1 MHFAY
6 LTVHVA
12 TCYHVATMNE
22 AERLTEKE
30 NNMKYFANINSLD
43 ELKKEFRRLAMI
55 HHPDRGGDVEAMKA
69 INNEYDMMFPAL
81 KAKTAAQTT
90 ETAQSTRSE
99 FYTANGWKGER
110 YEAGRSLKE
119 IAQLVR
125 TYIKEFFPDY
135 RFSVR
140 TSYASMCQELHVD
153 MKEAPADIFKTYE
166 EMTDEDINECWRKAV
181 RNDVWTL
188 NNWSKAE
195 EKAEFERIWSKYGA
209 FYKCLTDRTRATV
222 KAVDEYVNSFN
233 FDDCDSMID
242 YFDVNFYFFGCL
254 QSPGAVKIIPR
265 APRAE
270 KRPAKA
276 EKPEQTAPA
285 KLPALRVEFN
295 TECDGI
301 EVYFQPK
308 PSQETRDALKAAGY
322 RWHSVKKCW
331 YAKRSEERLQALK
344 KIEGAA

>member
-1 MHFAY
+1 
-6 LTVHVA
+6 
-12 TCYHVATMNE
+12 
-22 AERLTEKE
+22 
-30 NNMKYFANINSLD
+30 MKYFTNINSLD
-43 ELKKEFRRLAMI
+43 ELKKEYRRLVMLN
-55 HHPDRGGDVEAMKA
+55 HPDRGGDVEIMKA
-69 INNEYDMMFPAL
+69 INNEYDMMFPVL
-81 KAKTAAQTT
+81 KLKYNQSAAEPTH
-90 ETAQSTRSE
+90 ETAESTRNE

-125 TYIKEFFPDY
+125 AYVKEFFPDY

-153 MKEAPADIFKTYE
+153 MTEAPAEIFKPYE
-166 EMTDEDINECWRKAV
+166 EMTKDDISECWRKAV
-181 RNDVWTL
+181 RNSVWTL
-188 NNWSKAE
+188 NSWNKAE

-209 FYKCLTDRTRATV
+209 FYKCLTDKTRATV

-233 FDDCDSMID
+233 YDDCDSMID

-254 QSPGAVKIIPR
+254 QSPGSVKIVPR

-276 EKPEQTAPA
+276 EKRPAKAESKAPAPADTAPA
-285 KLPALRVEFN
+285 KLAALRVEFN
-295 TECDGI
+295 AEFDGI
-301 EVYFQPK
+301 EVYFTAK
-308 PSQETRDALKAAGY
+308 PSQETRDALKAVGY

-331 YAKRSEERLQALK
+331 YAKRSEKRLQALK

>member
-1 MHFAY
+1 
-6 LTVHVA
+6 
-12 TCYHVATMNE
+12 
-22 AERLTEKE
+22 
-30 NNMKYFANINSLD
+30 MKYFAQCKNLE

-55 HHPDRGGDVEAMKA
+55 HHPDRGGDVETMKE
-69 INNEYDMMFPAL
+69 INNEYDMMFPVL
-81 KAKTAAQTT
+81 KAKTSAQST

-110 YEAGRSLKE
+110 YDASRTLKE

-125 TYIKEFFPDY
+125 AYIKEFFPDY

-140 TSYASMCQELHVD
+140 THYASMCQELLID
-153 MKEAPADIFKTYE
+153 MKESPAPIFKTYE
-166 EMTDEDINECWRKAV
+166 EMTDDDISECWRKAT
-181 RNDVWTL
+181 RNSVWTL
-188 NNWSKAE
+188 NSWNKAE

-233 FDDCDSMID
+233 YDDSDAMID
-242 YFDVNFYFFGCL
+242 YFDVNFYYFGCL
-254 QSPGAVKIIPR
+254 QSPGAVKFVPR

-276 EKPEQTAPA
+276 ESKAPAQADKPEKPEQTAPA

-295 TECDGI
+295 TEFDGI
-301 EVYFQPK
+301 EVYFTSK
-308 PSQETRDALKAAGY
+308 PSQATRDALKAAGY

-331 YAKRSEERLQALK
+331 FAKRTEAHLQALK
-344 KIEGAA
+344 RIEDEAAA

>member
-1 MHFAY
+1 
-6 LTVHVA
+6 
-12 TCYHVATMNE
+12 
-22 AERLTEKE
+22 
-30 NNMKYFANINSLD
+30 MKYFTNCGSLE
-43 ELKKEFRRLAMI
+43 ELKAEFRRLAMI
-55 HHPDRGGDVEAMKA
+55 HHPDRGGDAEAMKA
-69 INNEYDMMFPAL
+69 INNEYDIIFPVL

-125 TYIKEFFPDY
+125 AYIKEFFPDY

-140 TSYASMCQELHVD
+140 TAYASMCQELHVD
-153 MKEAPADIFKTYE
+153 MKEAPAEIFKAYE
-166 EMTDEDINECWRKAV
+166 EMTKDDISECWRKAV

-188 NNWSKAE
+188 SSWDKAE
-195 EKAEFERIWSKYGA
+195 EKAEFERIWREYGA
-209 FYKCLTDRTRATV
+209 FYKSLTDKTRATV

-233 FDDCDSMID
+233 FDDCDPMID
-242 YFDVNFYFFGCL
+242 YFNCNFYYFGCL
-254 QSPGAVKIIPR
+254 QSPGAVKIVPR

-276 EKPEQTAPA
+276 ENAAKKPTSTAPA
-285 KLPALRVEFN
+285 QLPALRVEFN

-301 EVYFQPK
+301 EVYFPSK

-331 YAKRSEERLQALK
+331 YAKRTEAHLQALR
-344 KIEGAA
+344 KIEEAA

>member
-1 MHFAY
+1 
-6 LTVHVA
+6 
-12 TCYHVATMNE
+12 
-22 AERLTEKE
+22 
-30 NNMKYFANINSLD
+30 MKYFTNCENLE
-43 ELKKEFRRLAMI
+43 ELKAEFRRLAMI
-55 HHPDRGGDVEAMKA
+55 HHPDRGGDVEVMKA
-69 INNEYDMMFPAL
+69 INNEYDALFPAL

-125 TYIKEFFPDY
+125 AYVKEFFPDY

-140 TSYASMCQELHVD
+140 THYASMCQELLID
-153 MKEAPADIFKTYE
+153 MKEAPAEIFKPYE
-166 EMTDEDINECWRKAV
+166 EMTDDDINECWRKAV
-181 RNDVWTL
+181 RNSVWTL
-188 NNWSKAE
+188 NSWNKAE

-209 FYKCLTDRTRATV
+209 FYRCLTDKTRATV

-233 FDDCDSMID
+233 YDDCDSMID
-242 YFDVNFYFFGCL
+242 YFDVNFYYFGCL
-254 QSPGAVKIIPR
+254 QSPGSVKIVPR

-276 EKPEQTAPA
+276 ESKASAAADKSKDQPQTAPA
-285 KLPALRVEFN
+285 QLPALRVEFN

-301 EVYFQPK
+301 EVYFPSK
-308 PSQETRDALKAAGY
+308 PSQATRDALKAAGY

-331 YAKRSEERLQALK
+331 YAKRTEAHLQALRE
-344 KIEGAA
+344 IEEAA

>member
-1 MHFAY
+1 
-6 LTVHVA
+6 
-12 TCYHVATMNE
+12 
-22 AERLTEKE
+22 
-30 NNMKYFANINSLD
+30 MKYFAQCKNLE

-69 INNEYDMMFPAL
+69 INNEYDMMFPVL

-99 FYTANGWKGER
+99 FYTANGWRGER

-125 TYIKEFFPDY
+125 AYIKEFFPDY

-140 TSYASMCQELHVD
+140 TAYASMCQELHVD
-153 MKEAPADIFKTYE
+153 MKEAPAEIFKAYE
-166 EMTDEDINECWRKAV
+166 EMTKDDISECWRKAV

-188 NNWSKAE
+188 SSWDKAE
-195 EKAEFERIWSKYGA
+195 EKAEFERIWSEYGA
-209 FYKCLTDRTRATV
+209 FYKCLTDKTRATV

-254 QSPGAVKIIPR
+254 QSPGAVKIVPR

-270 KRPAKA
+270 KRPAKVESKAPAQADKA

-295 TECDGI
+295 AEFDGI
-301 EVYFQPK
+301 EVYFPSR
-308 PSQETRDALKAAGY
+308 PSQATRDALKAAGY
-322 RWHSVKKCW
+322 RWHSIKKCW
-331 YAKRSEERLQALK
+331 YAKRTEEHLRALRT
-344 KIEGAA
+344 IEEAA

>member
-1 MHFAY
+1 
-6 LTVHVA
+6 
-12 TCYHVATMNE
+12 
-22 AERLTEKE
+22 
-30 NNMKYFANINSLD
+30 MKYFTNIKTLD
-43 ELKKEFRRLAMI
+43 DLKKEYRRLVMLN
-55 HHPDRGGDVEAMKA
+55 HPDRGGDVETMKE
-69 INNEYDMMFPAL
+69 INNEYDALFPVFKL
-81 KAKTAAQTT
+81 KYNQTASEPTH

-125 TYIKEFFPDY
+125 AYIKEFFPDY

-166 EMTDEDINECWRKAV
+166 EMTDDDISECWRKAT
-181 RNDVWTL
+181 RNSVWTL

-209 FYKCLTDRTRATV
+209 FYKCLTDKTRATV

-233 FDDCDSMID
+233 YDDCDSMID
-242 YFDVNFYFFGCL
+242 YFDVNFYYFGCL
-254 QSPGAVKIIPR
+254 QSPGSVKIVPR

-270 KRPAKA
+270 SKAPAPA
-276 EKPEQTAPA
+276 EANADQPQTAPA
-285 KLPALRVEFN
+285 KLATLRVEFN
-295 TECDGI
+295 AELDGI
-301 EVYFQPK
+301 EVYFTSK

-331 YAKRSEERLQALK
+331 FAKRSEERLQALK
-344 KIEGAA
+344 KIEGAT

>member
-1 MHFAY
+1 
-6 LTVHVA
+6 
-12 TCYHVATMNE
+12 
-22 AERLTEKE
+22 
-30 NNMKYFANINSLD
+30 MKYFAQCKNLE

-55 HHPDRGGDVEAMKA
+55 HHPDRGGDQEAMKA
-69 INNEYDMMFPAL
+69 INNEYDAVFPAI
-81 KAKTAAQTT
+81 KAKTAAQTA

-125 TYIKEFFPDY
+125 AYIKEFFPDY

-140 TSYASMCQELHVD
+140 THYASMCQELLID
-153 MKEAPADIFKTYE
+153 MKEAPAAIFKTFE
-166 EMTDEDINECWRKAV
+166 EMTEDDIHDCIRNATRNNEWKLNSWTKDEA
-181 RNDVWTL
+181 
-188 NNWSKAE
+188 KAE
-195 EKAEFERIWSKYGA
+195 LERIWSTRGTS
-209 FYKCLTDRTRATV
+209 YKCLTDRTRATV

-233 FDDCDSMID
+233 YDDSDGMVD
-242 YFDVNFYFFGCL
+242 YFDVNFYYFGCL
-254 QSPGAVKIIPR
+254 QNPGAVKIVPR

-270 KRPAKA
+270 KRPAKADKA

-295 TECDGI
+295 AECDGI
-301 EVYFQPK
+301 EVYFPAR
-308 PSQETRDALKAAGY
+308 PSQATRDALKAAGY

-331 YAKRSEERLQALK
+331 YAKRTEEHLQALR
-344 KIEGAA
+344 KIKEAA

>member
-1 MHFAY
+1 
-6 LTVHVA
+6 
-12 TCYHVATMNE
+12 
-22 AERLTEKE
+22 
-30 NNMKYFANINSLD
+30 MKYFAQCKNLE

-55 HHPDRGGDVEAMKA
+55 HHPDRGGDVETMKE
-69 INNEYDMMFPAL
+69 INNEYDSAFPAL
-81 KAKTAAQTT
+81 KAKTAAQST

-125 TYIKEFFPDY
+125 AYVKEFFPDY

-140 TSYASMCQELHVD
+140 THYASMCQELHVD
-153 MKEAPADIFKTYE
+153 MKEAPAEIFKAYE
-166 EMTDEDINECWRKAV
+166 EMTKDDISECWRKAV

-188 NNWSKAE
+188 SSWDKTK

-209 FYKCLTDRTRATV
+209 FYRCLTDRTRATV

-233 FDDCDSMID
+233 YDDCDSMID
-242 YFDVNFYFFGCL
+242 YFDVNFYYFGCL
-254 QSPGAVKIIPR
+254 QSPGSVKIVPR

-276 EKPEQTAPA
+276 ESEAPAQADKAEKPEQIAPA
-285 KLPALRVEFN
+285 KLAALRVEFN
-295 TECDGI
+295 AECDGI
-301 EVYFQPK
+301 EVYFPSK
-308 PSQETRDALKAAGY
+308 PSQATRDALKAAGY

-331 YAKRSEERLQALK
+331 YAKRTEEHLQALR
-344 KIEGAA
+344 KIEEAA

>member
-1 MHFAY
+1 
-6 LTVHVA
+6 
-12 TCYHVATMNE
+12 
-22 AERLTEKE
+22 
-30 NNMKYFANINSLD
+30 MKYFSGVNSL
-43 ELKKEFRRLAMI
+43 EALKREYKRLALEN
-55 HHPDRGGDVEAMKA
+55 HPDRGGDTATMQE
-69 INNEYDMMFPAL
+69 INSEYDAAFSRL
-81 KAKTAAQTT
+81 KVAYNLSHPEQRTE
-90 ETAQSTRSE
+90 ETAESTRSE

-125 TYIKEFFPDY
+125 AYIKDFFPDY

-140 TSYASMCQELHVD
+140 TAYASMCQELHVD

-166 EMTDEDINECWRKAV
+166 EMTGDDISECWRKAT
-181 RNDVWTL
+181 RNSVWTL
-188 NNWSKAE
+188 NSWNKAE
-195 EKAEFERIWSKYGA
+195 EKAEFERIWSEYGA
-209 FYKCLTDRTRATV
+209 FYKCLTDKTRATV

-233 FDDCDSMID
+233 YGDCDGMID
-242 YFDVNFYFFGCL
+242 YFDVNFYYFGCL
-254 QSPGAVKIIPR
+254 QSPGAVKIVPR

-276 EKPEQTAPA
+276 ESEAPAPAEANADQPQTAPA
-285 KLPALRVEFN
+285 ELATLRVEFN
-295 TECDGI
+295 AEFDGI
-301 EVYFQPK
+301 EVYFTSK

-331 YAKRSEERLQALK
+331 YAKRNEERLQALK